1 VRFELYSCHG
11 AHDSP
16 SRNRMEKIHA
26 PAPPGAHKAWPMNAH
41 CEERRGALACL
52 SNILSC
58 GDNRVRSIR
67 THIATSRSLLDTFS
81 SALRAALSFDPA
93 ALSPCKIKKI
103 AAASFH
109 VWQTPCTVVAGQEE
123 PRFSIWCDQLLQSVR
138 ARHSHLV
145 DDCDQASPC
154 RRL

>member
-1 VRFELYSCHG
+1 
-11 AHDSP
+11 
-16 SRNRMEKIHA
+16 
-26 PAPPGAHKAWPMNAH
+26 MNVH

-93 ALSPCKIKKI
+93 TLSPCKIRKI
-103 AAASFH
+103 AAASFY
-109 VWQTPCTVVAGQEE
+109 VFLADAVLSSGRTRGAT
-123 PRFSIWCDQLLQSVR
+123 LLDL
-138 ARHSHLV
+138 A
-145 DDCDQASPC
+145 
-154 RRL
+154 